1 MKIPLNFVESLLCMV
16 KSPIFSKMDLG
27 RFRRS
32 EALKAIEVAYV
43 EATCNANCIGLVKL
57 MGRCWGRVPRGTTIF
72 FWVSRPWADGW
83 WIAVQDLFQAQG

>member
-1 MKIPLNFVESLLCMV
+1 
-16 KSPIFSKMDLG
+16 MDLG

-43 EATCNANCIGLVKL
+43 EATCHANCIGLVKL

-72 FWVSRPWADGW
+72 LGFPDHGW
-83 WIAVQDLFQAQG
+83 MVGG